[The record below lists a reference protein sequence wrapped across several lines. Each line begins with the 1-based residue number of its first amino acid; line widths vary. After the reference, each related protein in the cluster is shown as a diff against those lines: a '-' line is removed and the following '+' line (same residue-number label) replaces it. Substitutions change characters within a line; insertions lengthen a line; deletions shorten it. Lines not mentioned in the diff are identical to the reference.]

1 MPKEKSIKEL
11 EDLPGIGPTT
21 AEKLKENG
29 YDSVEKIAVASPHEL
44 SELVGLSVDNAKKA
58 VEAAR
63 QATTLEYST
72 GSDLYNKRKA
82 LGRISTNAKT
92 LDDLLG
98 GGLETNAITEAY
110 GKFASG
116 KTQLSFQLSV
126 NAQLPLD
133 KGGLAGAVLFID
145 TEGTFRPERIESI
158 AKAKELDPEQ
168 AMNNIKVVRTV
179 TTEQQILSI
188 ERADKLVRDEN
199 IKLIVVDSMMS
210 LFRSEFIGRG
220 ALGERQQ
227 KLNSHIHKLQA
238 LADTYNLAVYVTNQ
252 VMDNP
257 AILFGDPTTPVGGNI
272 MAHAAT
278 TRLYMRKSKEEKR
291 IIRLVDSPNM
301 PEGEAVIKITTN
313 GIRD

>member
-1 MPKEKSIKEL
+1 MAKEKSIKEI

-29 YDSVEKIAVASPHEL
+29 YDSVEKIATASPHDL

-92 LDDLLG
+92 LDELLG

-133 KGGLAGAVLFID
+133 KGGLGGAVLFID
-145 TEGTFRPERIESI
+145 TEGTFRPERIEAI

-168 AMNNIKVVRTV
+168 TLNNIKVVRAS
-179 TTEQQILSI
+179 TTEQQVLSI

-199 IKLIVVDSMMS
+199 IKLIIVDSMMA

-227 KLNSHIHKLQA
+227 KLNSHIHKLQS

-301 PEGEAVIKITTN
+301 PEGEAVIKITAT
-313 GIRD
+313 GVKD

>member
-126 NAQLPLD
+126 NVQLPLD

-168 AMNNIKVVRTV
+168 ALNNIKVVRTV

-238 LADTYNLAVYVTNQ
+238 LADTHNLAVYVTNQ

>member
-1 MPKEKSIKEL
+1 MAKEKSIKEI

-29 YDSVEKIAVASPHEL
+29 YDSVEKIATASPHDL

-92 LDDLLG
+92 LDELLG

-133 KGGLAGAVLFID
+133 KGGLGGAVLFID
-145 TEGTFRPERIESI
+145 TEGTFRPERIEAI

-168 AMNNIKVVRTV
+168 TLNNIKVVRAS
-179 TTEQQILSI
+179 TTEQQVLSI

-199 IKLIVVDSMMS
+199 IKLIVVDSMMA

-227 KLNSHIHKLQA
+227 KLNSHIHKLQS

-301 PEGEAVIKITTN
+301 PEGEAVIKITAT
-313 GIRD
+313 GVKD